1 MVFVINYWLL
11 DFIWLASYPRSGN
24 FFVRTILFN
33 CFGIKTGSIYP
44 NDCGG
49 NEKLSN
55 YVGHLEHYKTDT
67 STQINFTAGQPAI
80 LKTHQFNKD
89 NRKTIYVIRD
99 GRASLVSMYELYN
112 KRFSLKN
119 IMEGK
124 TIFGK
129 WCDHVE
135 SWDPLHRKDTLL
147 LSYEELTNDLQSN
160 LVKISDFLKV
170 KVINNQIPSRDE
182 IAEIAEGIVRKK
194 SNWRDKL
201 SQEDLSMFNLINKR
215 TLEKFNYI

>member
-1 MVFVINYWLL
+1 
-11 DFIWLASYPRSGN
+11 
-24 FFVRTILFN
+24 
-33 CFGIKTGSIYP
+33 
-44 NDCGG
+44 
-49 NEKLSN
+49 
-55 YVGHLEHYKTDT
+55 
-67 STQINFTAGQPAI
+67 
-80 LKTHQFNKD
+80 
-89 NRKTIYVIRD
+89 
-99 GRASLVSMYELYN
+99 
-112 KRFSLKN
+112 
-119 IMEGK
+119 MEGK